1 MTTEKMTKQ
10 YARKKDLKADK
21 GAGNTKVVFNQMMQ
35 IRLLES
41 VCQPICTQ
49 QPVSCDTVLHA
60 CDGID
65 KSGPVPTNKNANGGT
80 VNIIRAQSRK
90 SSQAAEKLVIGQSIE
105 ADEAFVNPPNKRAAL
120 GKNVVEG
127 AHQKESGQV
136 SSKGKSDA
144 PQRKQ
149 LAVGNQG
156 EKRKKVVFE
165 KGECSTKKRKASTKT
180 DSGMP
185 HLLTQNKSYTLIQ
198 AFKGMSI
205 EQRIT
210 VQSMGFE
217 DLLEMNVA
225 ETPSTLSYWLLE
237 AFDPRSCAVKLDHGR
252 WLHVEDEDVTN
263 VLGIP
268 NGTSLF
274 KRKAKNI
281 PNPIVIDFRAFFDG
295 DTNITSERLANKMLT
310 QDATSDPDSAKELNW
325 GQYMKKCLSETVRH
339 WHDNKHLPFT
349 GPLLFLLWFIR
360 GSKTNQREFVE
371 FADAGGSKTDCRT
384 GDSNKVSEPVDKV
397 KHGKNTLTNK
407 LNKRAGVNTRMITRN
422 DAERKRSAHT
432 ISPYQERAIK
442 GGDGLDKVQK
452 ELCYWIM
459 NDEEINS
466 ETHVYSADNID
477 LPRSDIL
484 TLGEGLYVSVGI
496 IDVWSKILNNKE
508 NLRSPSSPKRFFA
521 NTGVTTRTIVYQEKD
536 RDNEQCEKVFIDNL
550 TQALEG
556 SIFKPAEIDLFIFP
570 IYQADHIYIIC
581 VNIKGGRV
589 DIVDNSLS
597 MQNMPLRQKY
607 GTIPAM
613 LAKYL
618 VTFLQNIGQKT
629 KAKKLLESMLYRVE
643 MPWRND
649 SNKVDCA
656 IYAMRHMECY
666 FGQPPK
672 EWECGITLGCSM
684 RLMKSF
690 RAKYCAAFL
699 AAPQNSLHQHNL
711 TEAAKYCKAKK
722 VKLHQI
728 GVDDVLSNL
737 LTRTLPKLN

>member
-21 GAGNTKVVFNQMMQ
+21 GAGNTKGFQPNDADQTDLNV
-35 IRLLES
+35 EA

-80 VNIIRAQSRK
+80 VKIIRAQSRK
-90 SSQAAEKLVIGQSIE
+90 SSQAAEKLVIGQSIK

-165 KGECSTKKRKASTKT
+165 KGECSTKKRKANTKT

-185 HLLTQNKSYTLIQ
+185 HLLTRNKSYTLIQ

-281 PNPIVIDFRAFFDG
+281 PDPIVIDFRAFFDG
-295 DTNITSERLANKMLT
+295 DTNITSKRLANKMLT
-310 QDATSDPDSAKELNW
+310 QDATSVWFKRMFLILITTCLVESCGNGYVATRLIQNFEDPDSAKELNW
-325 GQYMKKCLSETVRH
+325 GQCMKKCLSETVRH

-349 GPLLFLLWFIR
+349 GPLLFLL
-360 GSKTNQREFVE
+360 
-371 FADAGGSKTDCRT
+371 
-384 GDSNKVSEPVDKV
+384 
-397 KHGKNTLTNK
+397 
-407 LNKRAGVNTRMITRN
+407 
-422 DAERKRSAHT
+422 
-432 ISPYQERAIK
+432 
-442 GGDGLDKVQK
+442 
-452 ELCYWIM
+452 
-459 NDEEINS
+459 
-466 ETHVYSADNID
+466 
-477 LPRSDIL
+477 
-484 TLGEGLYVSVGI
+484 GLYVDRVYLYEQFVPRLYPSLKGWTCTLLRKREGYEISAGGLGSGFPVSRSKHVI
-496 IDVWSKILNNKE
+496 EKIRTPPLDVTVPIVVAEANKTTEQPIEQSFAERFVRKSKLIAEAMAELIEMMKTYIYKHLIRTSDHRYQKFNNI
-508 NLRSPSSPKRFFA
+508 P
-521 NTGVTTRTIVYQEKD
+521 
-536 RDNEQCEKVFIDNL
+536 
-550 TQALEG
+550 
-556 SIFKPAEIDLFIFP
+556 
-570 IYQADHIYIIC
+570 H
-581 VNIKGGRV
+581 
-589 DIVDNSLS
+589 NS
-597 MQNMPLRQKY
+597 
-607 GTIPAM
+607 
-613 LAKYL
+613 
-618 VTFLQNIGQKT
+618 
-629 KAKKLLESMLYRVE
+629 
-643 MPWRND
+643 
-649 SNKVDCA
+649 
-656 IYAMRHMECY
+656 
-666 FGQPPK
+666 
-672 EWECGITLGCSM
+672 
-684 RLMKSF
+684 
-690 RAKYCAAFL
+690 
-699 AAPQNSLHQHNL
+699 
-711 TEAAKYCKAKK
+711 
-722 VKLHQI
+722 
-728 GVDDVLSNL
+728 
-737 LTRTLPKLN
+737 